1 MLENNTNRIY
11 LDNASTTQIDKRV
24 LDEMMPYLTE
34 SYGNASSLHYLGTSA
49 KQAINKARH
58 TISKYIN
65 AKPEEIVFTSSGTE
79 ANNMALKGIAF
90 ANRAKGNHIIVSSI
104 EHDCVLNTCRWLETQ
119 GFFVTYL
126 PVDKMGF
133 IDLDSLDKCINKKT
147 ILVSVM
153 HANNEIGTINPI
165 EKIGLICKEKNVYFH
180 TDACQSFGKIPIDV
194 IKDNIDLLT
203 INSHKIYGP
212 KGAAALFI
220 KDKTTIQPILHGGGQ
235 ENNMRSS
242 TENIPAIVGFA
253 KAAEISFIDFDNETN
268 HLIQLRNKVIKRLGE
283 EVEGIYF
290 NGDLLQRLPNNIN
303 FCISGLE
310 GEGIR
315 LLLLMD
321 EEGIALS
328 AGSACSNNSGG
339 NPSHVLQ
346 AIGLNQFEARGSV
359 RISFGRFNTNE
370 EIDLFLNILINNI
383 KKLNSIFS

>member
-1 MLENNTNRIY
+1 MLENKRIY
-11 LDNASTTQIDKRV
+11 LDNASTTQIDRRV

-34 SYGNASSLHYLGTSA
+34 SYGNASSLHYLGTSS
-49 KQAINKARH
+49 KLAINKARK

-65 AKPEEIVFTSSGTE
+65 SKPEEIIFTSSGTE
-79 ANNMALKGIAF
+79 ANNMALKGIAS
-90 ANRAKGNHIIVSSI
+90 ANRVKGNHIIVSSI
-104 EHDCVLNTCRWLETQ
+104 EHDCNLNTCHWLETQ

-126 PVDKMGF
+126 PVDKSGF
-133 IDLDSLDKCINKKT
+133 IDLDLLNKCINKKT

-165 EKIGLICKEKNVYFH
+165 EKIGLICKEKDVYFH
-180 TDACQSFGKIPIDV
+180 TDACQSFGKLPIDV
-194 IKDNIDLLT
+194 VKNNIDLLT

-220 KDKTTIQPILHGGGQ
+220 KDKTPIQPILHGGGQ
-235 ENNMRSS
+235 EHNMRSS
-242 TENIPAIVGFA
+242 TENIPAIIGFA
-253 KAAEISFIDFDNETN
+253 KATELCFNDFDNEVN
-268 HLIQLRNKVIKRLGE
+268 QLLYLRNKIIKRLSK
-283 EVEGIYF
+283 EVEGVYF

-303 FCISGLE
+303 FCIEGLE

-328 AGSACSNNSGG
+328 AGSACSSNNGG

-346 AIGLNQFEARGSV
+346 AIGLNQFEARGSI
-359 RISFGRFNTNE
+359 RISLGRFNTNE
-370 EIDLFLNILINNI
+370 EIDIFLDTLINNI

>member
-1 MLENNTNRIY
+1 MLENNNRIY

-24 LDEMMPYLTE
+24 LDEMMPYLME
-34 SYGNASSLHYLGTSA
+34 CYGNASSLHYLGTSA

-65 AKPEEIVFTSSGTE
+65 AKSEEIIFTSSGTE

-90 ANRAKGNHIIVSSI
+90 ANRDKGNHIIVSSI
-104 EHDCVLNTCRWLETQ
+104 EHDCILNTCYWLETQ
-119 GFFVTYL
+119 GFFITYL
-126 PVDKMGF
+126 PVDRSGF
-133 IDLDSLDKCINKKT
+133 IDLDFLDKCINKKT
-147 ILVSVM
+147 ILVSLM

-165 EKIGLICKEKNVYFH
+165 EKIGLICKQKDVYFH

>member
-1 MLENNTNRIY
+1 MSENNTNRIY

-24 LDEMMPYLTE
+24 LDEMMPYLTD
-34 SYGNASSLHYLGTSA
+34 SYGNTSSLHLLGTSA
-49 KQAINKARH
+49 KQAINKARK

-65 AKPEEIVFTSSGTE
+65 AKPEEIIFTSSGTE
-79 ANNMALKGIAF
+79 ANNMALKGVAF
-90 ANRAKGNHIIVSSI
+90 ANRDKGNHIIVSSI
-104 EHDCVLNTCRWLETQ
+104 EHDCILNTCHWLETQ

-126 PVDKMGF
+126 PVDKSGF
-133 IDLDSLDKCINKKT
+133 IELDFLDKCINKKT

-180 TDACQSFGKIPIDV
+180 TDACQSFGKLPIDV

-203 INSHKIYGP
+203 INSHKIYGS
-212 KGAAALFI
+212 KGAAALYI
-220 KDKTTIQPILHGGGQ
+220 KDKTIIQALLHGGGQ

-253 KAAEISFIDFDNETN
+253 KAVEICFNDFGNEVN
-268 HLIQLRNKVIKRLGE
+268 HLLHLRKKIIERLSY

-290 NGDLLQRLPNNIN
+290 NGDLLHRLPNNIN

-359 RISFGRFNTNE
+359 RISLGRYNTEE
-370 EIDLFLNILINNI
+370 EIDIFLDILINNI